1 MIQTI
6 LSNLFSTMM
15 ASKLC
20 TNARNNNVS
29 LHLTTPKNTLR
40 FLGKKSSSPQAKNA
54 TLFKQLQVN
63 SLNTTNKTCTKKHLI
78 PVAYTVKL
86 YKQHYTTTKWQMQ
99 FFGQFII
106 MNWSLLQ
113 QETSQMSNTTHF
125 KQHNFLQTTVLVQF
139 CSNKYKLL
147 YIHWWPLLTQGKK
160 DHTIRTT

>member
-63 SLNTTNKTCTKKHLI
+63 SLNTTNKNCTIKHLI

-86 YKQHYTTTKWQMQ
+86 YKQLYTTTKWQIQ
-99 FFGQFII
+99 FFIQYLLIHHNELIAITTGNITNGKYNSFLNNIISCRQQF
-106 MNWSLLQ
+106 Q
-113 QETSQMSNTTHF
+113 Y
-125 KQHNFLQTTVLVQF
+125 NFAPTNIS
-139 CSNKYKLL
+139 CSIY
-147 YIHWWPLLTQGKK
+147 TG
-160 DHTIRTT
+160 DHY

>member
-63 SLNTTNKTCTKKHLI
+63 SLNTTNKTCTKKT
-78 PVAYTVKL
+78 PYTCGIHSKTV
-86 YKQHYTTTKWQMQ
+86 
-99 FFGQFII
+99 
-106 MNWSLLQ
+106 
-113 QETSQMSNTTHF
+113 
-125 KQHNFLQTTVLVQF
+125 QTTLHHHKMANAILWPIHHNELIAITTGNITNGKYNSFLNNIISCRQQF
-139 CSNKYKLL
+139 
-147 YIHWWPLLTQGKK
+147 
-160 DHTIRTT
+160 